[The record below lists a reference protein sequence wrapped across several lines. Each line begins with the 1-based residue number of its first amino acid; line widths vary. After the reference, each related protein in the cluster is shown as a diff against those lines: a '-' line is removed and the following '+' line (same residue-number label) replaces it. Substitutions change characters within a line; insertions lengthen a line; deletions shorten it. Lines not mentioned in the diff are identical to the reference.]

1 MTANQA
7 TVEALHEVTEQLTK
21 SGKVE
26 AVFGEPKELKG
37 HILIP
42 VADIAGGGGAGGGQ
56 GSGPNGEGEGEG
68 SGAGLGIKTRP
79 LGWLIVDDDQIRWRP
94 VIDTMKILTW
104 AGTVAILAVLMG
116 GRGKKKYRKHGRG
129 H

>member
-1 MTANQA
+1 MAANQA
-7 TVEALHEVTEQLTK
+7 TAEALSQVTEQLSK

-26 AVFGEPKELKG
+26 AVFGEPRELKG
-37 HILIP
+37 HVIIP

-56 GSGPNGEGEGEG
+56 GTGLKGEGEGEG

-94 VIDTMKILTW
+94 VIDTMKIITW
-104 AGTVAILAVLMG
+104 AGAIALIVVLMG
-116 GRGKKKYRKHGRG
+116 GKGRKHGRG
-129 H
+129 RKG